1 MSWMDM
7 LGGLVSQLSGG
18 AQSTPDQPAEN
29 NFEKLASMLPQGA
42 LASGLADAF
51 KSNETPAAGQLIS
64 QLFGNSN
71 PDQKAG
77 LLNTL
82 LSAAGPALMSG
93 GASALLSQLT
103 GGGQRPVTPQEA
115 AQVSPDLV
123 NQLASHAE
131 KHNPSV
137 IDSVTGF
144 YSEHPTLVKTLGG
157 AVLSVALAKI
167 ASRQQQSQS

>member
-1 MSWMDM
+1 MSWMNM
-7 LGGLVSQLSGG
+7 LGGLVSQLGG
-18 AQSTPDQPAEN
+18 AQPTPEHAETH
-29 NFEKLASMLPQGA
+29 FEQIASMLPQGA
-42 LASGLADAF
+42 LANGLAEAF
-51 KSNETPAAGQLIS
+51 KSDQTPAAPQLVS

-71 PDQKAG
+71 PEQKAG

-82 LSAAGPALMSG
+82 IGAAGPALMSG
-93 GASALLSQLT
+93 GAGALLSQLT

-115 AQVSPDLV
+115 EQVSPDAV
-123 NQLASHAE
+123 HQLAAQAE
-131 KHNPSV
+131 KHNPSI

-167 ASRQQQSQS
+167 ASRQS